1 MTTRQLFIGGAFLA
15 LGVIVLI
22 CNRFLTSEGLRWQ
35 SVFSWMSWLKVTPAI
50 ARVLVIAWGFASLIL
65 GTLLLTGALK

>member
-1 MTTRQLFIGGAFLA
+1 MTTRQLFIGVAFLA

-35 SVFSWMSWLKVTPAI
+35 SVFTWVKVTPAI
-50 ARVLVIAWGFASLIL
+50 TRLLVIAWGLVSLIL
-65 GTLLLTGALK
+65 GTLLLAGAIK